1 VRTYRYLVARGQII
15 IVRAMKAAALLLL
28 PCLCSCVFDAS
39 GLMCPQSEPT
49 VVTKIAPIA
58 ADCPE
63 WPVSL
68 DLHECTWDS
77 TVDPDNCSE
86 SGIAH
91 CPGWVVLER
100 VSWDSDGV
108 VRRFTASARPAD
120 GGPWCD
126 YRVGFEAAEP

>member
-1 VRTYRYLVARGQII
+1 
-15 IVRAMKAAALLLL
+15 MKASTLLLL
-28 PCLCSCVFDAS
+28 PCLCSCAFDAS

-63 WPVSL
+63 W
-68 DLHECTWDS
+68 
-77 TVDPDNCSE
+77 
-86 SGIAH
+86 
-91 CPGWVVLER
+91 VVLER
-100 VSWDSDGV
+100 VSWDSDGL

-126 YRVGFEAAEP
+126 YRVEFEVAEP